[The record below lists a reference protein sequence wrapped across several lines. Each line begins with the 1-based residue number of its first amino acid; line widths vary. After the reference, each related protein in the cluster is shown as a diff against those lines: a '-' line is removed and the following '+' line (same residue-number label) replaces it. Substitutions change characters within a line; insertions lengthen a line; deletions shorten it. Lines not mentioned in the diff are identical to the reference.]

1 MHGAI
6 DEFKA
11 NFKNSL
17 KIFFILVFLIQCYL
31 GYKTLL
37 YINIIIHKGR

>member
-17 KIFFILVFLIQCYL
+17 KIFILIQCYL